1 MRISSRLA
9 AFVAGLLLTI
19 SATVHAQ
26 TPLGQPTLDE
36 KKIQIWCATARFVY
50 NDNGRSNLN
59 NALNCGGTLKEF
71 EASIRTDS
79 QRVYSRLYQPLE
91 GKGVMYKGLGNDQS
105 RLSKLTTEIIR
116 TLEASPARR
125 KDPARMAQVQRLK
138 QSFAAYINQGTPMP
152 EDIGQVEAAASGET
166 FDTTAT
172 AGTDVETE
180 SMVADETSDAG
191 TSSAPTRASADSPM
205 TRLFGPIALILSLLS
220 LVLWFL
226 ERRVLRN
233 HIEDLRNR
241 SSRHRTELESIKSG
255 DFASSMTSSDSTKEI
270 SFTQRRQIEELVEK
284 LVQQRLAETQ
294 PHGRGAASP
303 EPALP
308 LVKQSG
314 NRASQAQSFNVGGNA
329 SSGRGTTAPA
339 PAAPQAKPTPPVAA
353 APPQPSPEAPIAAP
367 IPAGSPAA
375 APRDEFDSLVPPVQL
390 PHPTQTPVPV
400 VPPAPEAPVPHVPEP
415 LPVGKFYVKVP
426 VNGGFSDYDLHT
438 TAQHDSIYEITPD
451 PQRPDVASFRINP
464 NPAVHAYAI
473 QSAQYSLREACRYE
487 PPTGAVGRIV
497 TDEPGQLRKVGTT
510 WQIEHKASIRF
521 E

>member
-1 MRISSRLA
+1 MRISFRLTA
-9 AFVAGLLLTI
+9 LLTGLLL
-19 SATVHAQ
+19 SASAVTYAQ
-26 TPLGQPTLDE
+26 TAPGQPTLEE
-36 KKIQIWCATARFVY
+36 KKVQIWCATARFVY

-59 NALNCGGTLKEF
+59 SSLNCGGTLRDF
-71 EASIRTDS
+71 EASVRVDS

-105 RLSKLTTEIIR
+105 RLTKLTTEIVR

-125 KDPARMAQVQRLK
+125 KDPARMAQVQRLQ
-138 QSFAAYINQGTPMP
+138 QSFAAYINQGTPITD
-152 EDIGQVEAAASGET
+152 DIGQVDAAGQAEN
-166 FDTTAT
+166 FDTTLA
-172 AGTDVETE
+172 AGGAEPLLADDVAGE
-180 SMVADETSDAG
+180 DAAV
-191 TSSAPTRASADSPM
+191 TPVRASAESPM

-226 ERRVLRN
+226 ERRVLRSY
-233 HIEDLRNR
+233 ISELRDR
-241 SSRHRTELESIKSG
+241 SSRHRNELESIKSG
-255 DFASSMTSSDSTKEI
+255 GFASTMTPNDSTKEI
-270 SFTQRRQIEELVEK
+270 SFTQRRQIEELVEH
-284 LVQQRLAETQ
+284 LVQQRLAELQ
-294 PHGRGAASP
+294 PHGRPTAST

-308 LVKQSG
+308 LVEQPGPRRESAQQGK
-314 NRASQAQSFNVGGNA
+314 AAAQARPG
-329 SSGRGTTAPA
+329 APA
-339 PAAPQAKPTPPVAA
+339 PQPKPAPPVTAAPAPPMPEVPVAV
-353 APPQPSPEAPIAAP
+353 PV
-367 IPAGSPAA
+367 PAGSPAS

-390 PHPTQTPVPV
+390 PDTTPLPVPPP
-400 VPPAPEAPVPHVPEP
+400 PPAPAVHVPEP
-415 LPVGKFYVKVP
+415 MPVGHFYVKVP

-497 TDEPGQLRKVGTT
+497 TDEPGQLRKVGST
-510 WQIEHKASIRF
+510 WQIEQKAAIRF